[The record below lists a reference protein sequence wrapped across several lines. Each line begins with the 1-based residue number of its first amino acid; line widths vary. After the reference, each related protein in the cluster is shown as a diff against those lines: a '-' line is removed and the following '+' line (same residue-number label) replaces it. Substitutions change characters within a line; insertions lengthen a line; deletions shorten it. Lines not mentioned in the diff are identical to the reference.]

1 MLSTGVNKIAEYKNK
16 SYKNKKVTVQKGAD
30 TMKLKKPNTKKAEQA
45 STASEEITDGPKEVA
60 APKKRHKKRYILL
73 YIAAIGFVFYAV
85 ITIINQNVRIAEE
98 KAKLSELQQQINVI
112 EIQSEYLEK
121 VQNYKGKD
129 LAEYMEK
136 IAKEDL
142 GYVGQ
147 GERIFIN
154 VAGN

>member
-1 MLSTGVNKIAEYKNK
+1 MITM
-16 SYKNKKVTVQKGAD
+16 KNKKPK
-30 TMKLKKPNTKKAEQA
+30 TKKAAPQ
-45 STASEEITDGPKEVA
+45 STASGQTNEGPQEIATT
-60 APKKRHKKRYILL
+60 KKKHKARYLLL
-73 YIAAIGFVFYAV
+73 YVAAIGFVFYAV
-85 ITIINQNVRIAEE
+85 ITIVNQNVRIAEE

-112 EIQSEYLEK
+112 EIQSDYLEK
-121 VQNYKGKD
+121 VRNYKGKD
-129 LAEYMEK
+129 LAEYMER

>member
-1 MLSTGVNKIAEYKNK
+1 MKI
-16 SYKNKKVTVQKGAD
+16 
-30 TMKLKKPNTKKAEQA
+30 KKPDTKKADQT
-45 STASEEITDGPKEVA
+45 STASGEVTDGPKEVA
-60 APKKRHKKRYILL
+60 APKKRHKKRYFLL

-85 ITIINQNVRIAEE
+85 ITIINQNVRIAEQ

-112 EIQSEYLEK
+112 EIQSDYLEK

-129 LAEYMEK
+129 LADYMEK

-147 GERIFIN
+147 GERIFYN
-154 VAGN
+154 VSGN